1 MSYPKQYDID
11 VNKFNR
17 KFSSI
22 SFTDSNK
29 NIDEK
34 INKRKEFMIM
44 CVNAISFNLVYNEQ
58 ENIDKKMRI
67 AEERFKKSTNIFDAS
82 IYDRMVFI
90 NKELFKVDCE
100 NIVFDK
106 THKKHYFI
114 DNENNKIILDNTN
127 SIGIVDLIKGPK
139 NNEEWFIKHKMKSL
153 PKKLQDLFQEESIVD
168 RIYEDYKNN
177 YNSDEKSDL
186 LTYEKWNEDI
196 ITNNKRDKL
205 IKKYI
210 LDNGPMSE
218 IKNMPKVYYH
228 YNHNW
233 GSKKNDKKDNIGE
246 NFDRSRK
253 RFILE
258 LDWSGI
264 SDKEHAGVSAD
275 RSYDFN
281 QLKKNFKINY
291 KRNLRFKKYQN

>member
-1 MSYPKQYDID
+1 MSYPKQYDTK
-11 VNKFNR
+11 VNKINR

-22 SFTDSNK
+22 SFTNSNK
-29 NIDEK
+29 NIDDK
-34 INKRKEFMIM
+34 INKRIEFMIM
-44 CVNAISFNLVYNEQ
+44 CINAISFNLVYTEQ
-58 ENIDKKMRI
+58 ENFHKKMRI
-67 AEERFKKSTNIFDAS
+67 AENRYKKSTNIFDAS

-106 THKKHYFI
+106 IHKQHYFI
-114 DNENNKIILDNTN
+114 DNENNKILLDNTN

-139 NNEEWFIKHKMKSL
+139 NNEEWFIKYKMKSL
-153 PKKLQDLFQEESIVD
+153 PKKLQELFQEESILD

-177 YNSDEKSDL
+177 YNSDEKLDL

-196 ITNNKRDKL
+196 TTNNKRDKL
-205 IKKYI
+205 IEKYI
-210 LDNGPMSE
+210 LDNGPLSE

-233 GSKKNDKKDNIGE
+233 GSKKNDKNDKIRE

-275 RSYDFN
+275 RSYDLN

-291 KRNLRFKKYQN
+291 KRNWGSKKK